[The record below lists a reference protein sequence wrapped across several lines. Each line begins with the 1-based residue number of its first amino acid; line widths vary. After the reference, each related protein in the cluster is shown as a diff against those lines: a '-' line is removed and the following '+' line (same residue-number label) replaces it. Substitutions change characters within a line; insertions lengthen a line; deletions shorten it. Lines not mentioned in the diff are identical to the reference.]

1 MKSGCALEE
10 FLIIAISRILDHPS
24 IKHVAVG
31 ASSPIPAGA
40 ALLRKK
46 MAKEKALRVSIIH
59 GNANNPFTD
68 GGRELFDVA
77 GQGRIDTFFLGGAQI
92 DSKANINLVGV
103 GGYPN
108 SQKRFP
114 GSFGSAFMYFMI
126 PNIILFR
133 LQHTRQ
139 IFVEKVDFISAPGVS
154 EIDVNRRGGPKW
166 LVTNLCVMSFDR
178 EVGRFRLELI
188 HPGHSV
194 SEVIDNTGFDF
205 DISEDMGVSPSPS
218 LFELSVLREE
228 IAPELAKTY
237 PKFVDMLFSNR
248 KE

>member
-1 MKSGCALEE
+1 MEYALEE
-10 FLIIAISRILDHPS
+10 FLIITISKILDDQN

-46 MAKEKALRVSIIH
+46 IRKANALRVSIIH
-59 GNANNPFTD
+59 GDANNPFTD
-68 GGRELFDVA
+68 GGRELFDAA

-92 DSKANINLVGV
+92 DEKANINLVGV

-133 LQHTRQ
+133 LEHTRQ
-139 IFVEKVDFISAPGVS
+139 AFVEKVDFISAPGIS
-154 EIDVNRRGGPKW
+154 EIDVKRRGGPKW
-166 LVTNLCVMSFDR
+166 LVTNLCVMSFDSKI
-178 EVGRFRLELI
+178 GRFRLELV
-188 HPGHSV
+188 HPGHSIA
-194 SEVIDNTGFDF
+194 EVMDNTGFDF
-205 DISEDMGVSPSPS
+205 DLPKDVGVSSSPS
-218 LFELSVLREE
+218 LFELSVLRKE

-237 PKFVDMLFSNR
+237 PKFVNSLFPNL
-248 KE
+248 KK